1 MSENAWSSCLL
12 VFGFVVNNRWH
23 VFAFEIILLCPL
35 CSSFCSDFL
44 GLQNVERASFHQ
56 FDLEVQELEEPG
68 GIPEGSGKAFS
79 VDLVPAE

>member
-12 VFGFVVNNRWH
+12 VFDFVVNRWH

-35 CSSFCSDFL
+35 CSSFCSDFM
-44 GLQNVERASFHQ
+44 
-56 FDLEVQELEEPG
+56 
-68 GIPEGSGKAFS
+68 GSGKAFS